1 MSILLVIATMAV
13 RFVAV
18 ITFLGAA
25 GKPMFSLMEMPTI
38 IYCIVLASH
47 FSLGSLN
54 NNVAK

>member
-25 GKPMFSLMEMPTI
+25 EKPMFSLMRCLPLF
-38 IYCIVLASH
+38 IVLHWQAISVWA
-47 FSLGSLN
+47 L
-54 NNVAK
+54 